1 MKLPQNGNKYKCG
14 KNDLFSVVI
23 AFRMLLAK
31 EDFAEFKKSLNQII
45 NQYMKKT
52 GNLNQDLFFKAMGFP
67 ENWKNISRYKYI
79 NSQEGQY
86 FDLPDLFFLYPN
98 M

>member
-1 MKLPQNGNKYKCG
+1 MKGYFHIRAGLIIPDTILHRKMKLPQNGNKYKCG

-67 ENWKNISRYKYI
+67 ENWKNISRYK
-79 NSQEGQY
+79 
-86 FDLPDLFFLYPN
+86 L
-98 M
+98 

>member
-1 MKLPQNGNKYKCG
+1 MWKKR
-14 KNDLFSVVI
+14 FVSVVI
-23 AFRMLLAK
+23 AFECCMAK

-67 ENWKNISRYKYI
+67 ENWKNISRYK
-79 NSQEGQY
+79 
-86 FDLPDLFFLYPN
+86 L
-98 M
+98 